1 MIRFKLSLLGF
12 LVSSACSV
20 AYVPQSL
27 PILRD
32 GSVQA
37 SRSEQAAFEL
47 DIKPLTRDV
56 IVSANAVPWQRQA
69 IIFDSRA
76 AEGTSLINEATARAE
91 RLPPSGSVPTYR
103 LGVGDKLTLSFQRQA
118 TNLSGVPRAELDSL
132 TLFVLE
138 NGTIFAADFGSIDVQ
153 GKTLAT
159 VRGLITD
166 RLMTFS
172 GGGIAGMTI
181 LPRPPSDDRPI
192 YQIGAGDELT
202 ITQDLPQ
209 FFEDGSVAQEPNTRP
224 IVVSSG
230 GNTTLLGAGEVNIEG
245 LTVREAAD
253 ALSSALLRNGISPD
267 IELFV
272 TANNS
277 KPVRVVGDFP
287 EAGRLISVTDAPVR
301 LTDILATLELR
312 IQEDIDYLIRIQR
325 DGIEYGIS
333 QRELFE
339 VSRDE
344 RIYVHPDDLIIIEAG
359 VRAQEFA
366 VDIVGFNSQSVAVTS
381 VTGSPGQSA
390 LEIPITS
397 DPLNLVD
404 AIRAAGFGV
413 DRQTDAVAHIIRG
426 GIEYRVSVRR
436 ALLEQ
441 PGREIFLQP
450 DDHII
455 LESVVFRQQ
464 KIMITGA
471 GTTPRLIDI
480 NQIERPTLSDAV
492 FSSGALGD
500 GVSNLKQVFLLRLN
514 DPTKNEID
522 AYFLDL
528 SDPARLILANSM
540 QLRPNDIIFIS
551 DQPITQFTLVVNQ
564 ITEALRS
571 GLGLSALLGW
581 L

>member
-1 MIRFKLSLLGF
+1 MIRFKLALLGF

-27 PILRD
+27 PIPGD

-69 IIFDSRA
+69 IILDSRA

-103 LGVGDKLTLSFQRQA
+103 LGVGDQLALSFQRQA
-118 TNLSGVPRAELDSL
+118 TNSSGVPRAQLDSL
-132 TLFVLE
+132 TLVVLE
-138 NGTIFAADFGSIDVQ
+138 DGTIFAADFGSIDVQ

-166 RLMTFS
+166 RLMTSS

-181 LPRPPSDDRPI
+181 LPRPPSDDRPV
-192 YQIGAGDELT
+192 YQIGVGDVLT
-202 ITQDLPQ
+202 ITQDLPK
-209 FFEDGSVAQEPNTRP
+209 FLGDGSVGQELNTRP
-224 IVVSSG
+224 IVVKSG
-230 GNTTLLGAGEVNIEG
+230 GSITLLGAGEVNIEG

-253 ALSSALLRNGISPD
+253 ALSSALLRNGLSPD
-267 IELFV
+267 IELSV

-277 KPVRVVGDFP
+277 KPVRVVGDIP
-287 EAGRLISVTDAPVR
+287 EVGRLIPVTDAPVR
-301 LTDILATLELR
+301 LTDIMASLGLR

-359 VRAQEFA
+359 VRAPEFA
-366 VDIVGFNSQSVAVTS
+366 VDIVGFNSQSVA

-404 AIRAAGFGV
+404 AIRVAGFGV
-413 DRQTDAVAHIIRG
+413 DRQTDAVARIIRG

-436 ALLEQ
+436 ALLEE

-455 LESVVFRQQ
+455 LESVVFKQQ

-500 GVSNLKQVFLLRLN
+500 EVSDLKQVFLLRLN
-514 DPTKNEID
+514 DPTKNEIV

-528 SDPARLILANSM
+528 SDPAGLILANSM

-551 DQPITQFTLVVNQ
+551 DQPITQFTIVVNQ

-571 GLGLSALLGW
+571 GLGLGALLG
-581 L
+581 LL